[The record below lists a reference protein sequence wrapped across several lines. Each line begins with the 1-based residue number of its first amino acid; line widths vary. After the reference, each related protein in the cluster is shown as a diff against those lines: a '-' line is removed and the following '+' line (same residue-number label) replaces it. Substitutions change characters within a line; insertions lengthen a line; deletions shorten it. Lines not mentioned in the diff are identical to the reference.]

1 MNKGVMILLERMDS
15 NPEEFLPTEPYG
27 TPPIKWRKIL
37 DALQTRANQT
47 NLNPS
52 GVGSIY
58 VDLPFLNDEDI
69 SALYIK
75 FNTIRGDSFT
85 KEVMATLLSDGHD
98 SSDQRKSG
106 FGWNDPRS
114 QLGVGSTYPNH
125 PQMNAQSQAS
135 GTGAGLTLTAATKG
149 AGFSYGNLASTISA
163 VTTATLTAATKC
175 K

>member
-69 SALYIK
+69 SALYLK
-75 FNTIRGDSFT
+75 FNTIRGNSFT

-114 QLGVGSTYPNH
+114 QFGAG
-125 PQMNAQSQAS
+125 QSQAS

>member
-106 FGWNDPRS
+106 FGWNDPRN
-114 QLGVGSTYPNH
+114 QFGAG
-125 PQMNAQSQAS
+125 QFGAGQSQAS
-135 GTGAGLTLTAATKG
+135 GTGFGQTQMNMSGASLT
-149 AGFSYGNLASTISA
+149 YGNLASTISA

>member
-69 SALYIK
+69 SALYLK
-75 FNTIRGDSFT
+75 FNTIRGNSFT

-106 FGWNDPRS
+106 FGWNDPRN
-114 QLGVGSTYPNH
+114 QFGAG
-125 PQMNAQSQAS
+125 QSQAS
-135 GTGAGLTLTAATKG
+135 GTGFGQTQMNMSGASLT
-149 AGFSYGNLASTISA
+149 YGNLASTISA

>member
-114 QLGVGSTYPNH
+114 QLGAG
-125 PQMNAQSQAS
+125 QSQAS
-135 GTGAGLTLTAATKG
+135 GTGFGQTQMNMSGASLT
-149 AGFSYGNLASTISA
+149 YGNLASTISA